1 MPGAGD
7 HAIGHRPAAER
18 SPHVWAEVVD
28 GVIPPAVEKHG
39 HESAP
44 DLADLAAPDG
54 NLVNAGNG
62 LEVGI
67 SHSGHT
73 TGIRVGCRHRLGRPA
88 DASGSASIAAMFGT
102 PPRLLAVDIDG
113 TLTTPRHDVSDRTVA
128 AVARAIEAG
137 IQVVLATGRRYRDSL
152 AIAERVGVTLPLI
165 TTGGALIK
173 DPRSHTTQYRAAFD
187 EGVLAGVLE
196 LIDAAGHEAI
206 VYTDSFAEGFDFHCR
221 GLEVGSDGL
230 RSYLANNRSLARLSP
245 RLHQQ
250 PPSDSFALFSM
261 GPEDTMLAL
270 EAALTDAFGEAIS
283 VHVIRSPRYQG
294 SLCEVAPAGVNKWS
308 GIQQLAG
315 GWGIAADEIWAI
327 GDDINDLPMI
337 RQAGLGV
344 AMGNAD
350 PRIRDAA
357 DHITAANDADGLAEL
372 IEQMLDSSS
381 RSLTDRR

>member
-1 MPGAGD
+1 MRVVAPGPVFEAKTPRMPGAGD

-28 GVIPPAVEKHG
+28 GVIPLAVEKHG

-54 NLVNAGNG
+54 NLVYAGNG

-73 TGIRVGCRHRLGRPA
+73 TGIGVGCRHRLGRPA
-88 DASGSASIAAMFGT
+88 DASGSANIAAMFGT

-128 AVARAIEAG
+128 AVARAIDAG

-187 EGVLAGVLE
+187 EGVLAGVLK

-250 PPSDSFALFSM
+250 PPSDSFAL
-261 GPEDTMLAL
+261 
-270 EAALTDAFGEAIS
+270 
-283 VHVIRSPRYQG
+283 
-294 SLCEVAPAGVNKWS
+294 
-308 GIQQLAG
+308 
-315 GWGIAADEIWAI
+315 
-327 GDDINDLPMI
+327 
-337 RQAGLGV
+337 
-344 AMGNAD
+344 
-350 PRIRDAA
+350 
-357 DHITAANDADGLAEL
+357 
-372 IEQMLDSSS
+372 
-381 RSLTDRR
+381 